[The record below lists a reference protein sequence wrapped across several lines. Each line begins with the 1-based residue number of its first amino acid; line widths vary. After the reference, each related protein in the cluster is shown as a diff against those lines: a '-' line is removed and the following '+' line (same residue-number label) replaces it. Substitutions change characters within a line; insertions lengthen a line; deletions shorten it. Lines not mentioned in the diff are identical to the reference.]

1 MDASPF
7 HKIYVMLE
15 GALTIEIEEGE
26 TIVLNKGGSV
36 HIGPNES
43 REVRNETNGVATMLV
58 IMPCEKSK

>member
-1 MDASPF
+1 MAASPL

-26 TIVLNKGGSV
+26 TIVLNKGDSV

-43 REVRNETNGVATMLV
+43 REVGNETNGVATMLV
-58 IMPCEKSK
+58 IMPYA